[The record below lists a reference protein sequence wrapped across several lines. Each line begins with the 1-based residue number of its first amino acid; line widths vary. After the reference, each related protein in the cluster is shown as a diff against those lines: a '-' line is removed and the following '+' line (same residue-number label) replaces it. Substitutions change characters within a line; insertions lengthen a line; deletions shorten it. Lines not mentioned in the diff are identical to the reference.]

1 MTPPEGRAGGRA
13 QLPATARSLIAVVII
28 VTDIAVSL
36 LWTQLMSTAPAK
48 RGLLLASIVTLAVG
62 VLCLIGVIALGVR
75 WSRPVSTRRPNRNT
89 AVSVLSLVSIL
100 KLVGGFLAM
109 AVLGGFSDG
118 NGLQV
123 LVVTVVESLV
133 VLWLSIGVSRHV
145 ARTAAGPRG

>member
-1 MTPPEGRAGGRA
+1 VLLPP
-13 QLPATARSLIAVVII
+13 TARSLVAAVLI
-28 VTDIAVSL
+28 VMDVAVCL
-36 LWTQLMSTAPAK
+36 LWVQLMSSAPER

-62 VLCLIGVIALGVR
+62 VVCLLGVIALGVR
-75 WSRPVSTRRPNRNT
+75 WNRPVSTRRPNRNT
-89 AVSVLSLVSIL
+89 AVSVLSLVSVI

-133 VLWLSIGVSRHV
+133 VLGLSIGVGRHV
-145 ARTAAGPRG
+145 ARTAAGAGA